1 MIGGIRR
8 GMVVALSGVD
18 CAGKSTQRDRLR
30 EALRGGGHAP
40 VQLYTRAGYTP
51 GLRALKNGLRR
62 LCGKEPRPEREGVSE
77 APSLYPRRAANLPNP
92 LSRKLWLTAAL
103 LDLLLQHCVRVRWL
117 RARGRVVVCNRHL
130 LDALVDFRVN
140 FPDDR
145 VEERLL
151 WRLLLRFAVR
161 PDAAFCLLVPAE
173 LTLARAREKA
183 RFHWETLEILERRRR
198 EYVALARELGVQTI
212 DATRSIEEVALS
224 IRRELEVTLAPRA
237 PARPAAV
244 IPPFT
249 TNAMTTEESEPP
261 KKPPKGPPSGSPPGA
276 RGFIRGSGLFLVG
289 RLIAVVVNFAV
300 VVLAVR
306 YLSKVEYGALGWAQ
320 SIAGTGASLVLL
332 GLNRGVG
339 RFTAIHHEREEYG
352 PMFGTIA
359 LALGTVT
366 GLGIVVVL
374 AALGLRDLLE
384 HHVSSDLSVGL
395 LMVLIALVPLDAL
408 DALFETLMAVF
419 AKVRAIF
426 FRRYVLAPLLKLGA
440 VLLVMAFQGSV
451 TMLAMAYVFAGLIG
465 IALYVLMLRRVL
477 AEQGLLAHLRS
488 QRLVLPVR
496 TLFGFSLPVMSTDL
510 IQSLEVTMVVVLL
523 EHFRDTAAVAEFK
536 VALGVSVLCLLVFQN
551 SKILF
556 KPYASRLYARGD
568 DAGLGDLYWRSAA
581 WITIVTFPVFAVCV
595 FLGEP
600 LMVRLYDHDY
610 TGAGVLLA
618 ILATGKYVNAA
629 LGMNTYTLQV
639 FARVWLIVS
648 INVATL
654 VVGLGLCFLLIPRHG
669 VLGGAIATSAAV
681 VFRNAMNQTA
691 LARTTSI
698 GFFPRQAQRLYG
710 SVLAAVAVLAAV
722 RLASDSLFVLVPAVV
737 IVSAMLPRI
746 NRRYLDIVNTFPEL
760 AKVPFAGRFLGVGAR
775 SGGALESQA

>member
-1 MIGGIRR
+1 MIEKTRRR
-8 GMVVALSGVD
+8 GLVVALSGVD
-18 CAGKSTQRDRLR
+18 CAGKSTQRDRLM
-30 EALRGGGHAP
+30 EALRGWGHTP
-40 VQLYTRAGYTP
+40 VSLYTRAGYTP
-51 GLRALKNGLRR
+51 GLRAIKNGLRR
-62 LCGKEPRPEREGVSE
+62 LRGEKSRPEREGVSE
-77 APSLYPRRAANLPNP
+77 APSLYPRRAANLPKP
-92 LSRKLWLTAAL
+92 LARKLWLIAAL
-103 LDLLLQHCVRVRWL
+103 LDLLLQHCLWVRWM
-117 RARGRVVVCNRHL
+117 RARGRAVVCNRHL

-151 WRLLLRFAVR
+151 CRLLLRFAVR
-161 PDAAFCLLVPAE
+161 PDAAFCLLIPAE

-183 RFHWETLEILERRRR
+183 RFHWETLEVLERRRR

-224 IRRELEVTLAPRA
+224 IRRGLEDTLATGSSSTTGCSDPTT
-237 PARPAAV
+237 V
-244 IPPFT
+244 
-249 TNAMTTEESEPP
+249 TNAMTTEEIEPP
-261 KKPPKGPPSGSPPGA
+261 KRPMSGSPAGA

-289 RLIAVVVNFAV
+289 RLIAVIVNFAV

-306 YLSKVEYGALGWAQ
+306 YLSKVDYGALGWAQ

-332 GLNRGVG
+332 GLNRGVS

-352 PMFGTIA
+352 PMFGTMA

-366 GLGIVVVL
+366 GLGIVVAL

-426 FRRYVLAPLLKLGA
+426 FRRYVLAPLLKLVA

-451 TMLAMAYVFAGLIG
+451 TMLAMAYVVAGLIG
-465 IALYVLMLRRVL
+465 ITLYVLMLWRVL

-510 IQSLEVTMVVVLL
+510 IQNLEVTMVVVLL
-523 EHFRDTAAVAEFK
+523 ERFRDTAAVAEFK

-581 WITIVTFPVFAVCV
+581 WITIVSFPVFAVCV

-639 FARVWLIVS
+639 HARVWLIVS

-654 VVGLGLCFLLIPRHG
+654 VVGLGLCLLLIPRHG

-681 VFRNAMNQTA
+681 VFRNAMNQAA

-698 GFFPRQAQRLYG
+698 GFFPRQAQQLYG
-710 SVLAAVAVLAAV
+710 SVLAGVAVLAVV
-722 RLASDSLFVLVPAVV
+722 RLASDSLFVLVPAVA
-737 IVSAMLPRI
+737 IVSALLPRI
-746 NRRYLDIVNTFPEL
+746 NRRYLDIANTFPEL
-760 AKVPFAGRFLGVGAR
+760 ARVPLVGRFLGVA
-775 SGGALESQA
+775 